1 MGLNK
6 SLARLGGIIAF
17 AALLLGAGLAFA
29 PTVQAQSHMLVYGPA
44 PDADSEVVVFVE
56 GIECKTAEVDA
67 EGTSATGYLWGAE
80 IDEGEC
86 GAQTDSLIS
95 FTLDGQLANETLE
108 WRANG
113 LPEDPVVGIVLTV
126 DDAAT
131 PTPTPTPENPIATP
145 TPAPENP
152 VATGTP
158 TPPESGNA
166 GLAGGVGSSPWLV
179 LGLGALA
186 LATLAGARSMKGR
199 SR

>member
-1 MGLNK
+1 MSLNR
-6 SLARLGGIIAF
+6 SLARFGGAVAF
-17 AALLLGAGLAFA
+17 AALLFGAAFA
-29 PTVQAQSHMLVYGPA
+29 FAATAHAQEAESMLLFGPA
-44 PDADSEVVVFVE
+44 PDADSEVVVFVD
-56 GIECKTAEVDA
+56 GIECKTADVEA
-67 EGTSATGYLWGAE
+67 EGTSATGYLWSAE

-86 GAQTDSLIS
+86 GVETDSLIS
-95 FTLDGQLANETLE
+95 FTADGELANETIE
-108 WRANG
+108 WVAGG
-113 LPEDPVVGIVLTV
+113 LPEDVVVGIVLTV
-126 DDAAT
+126 DGAA
-131 PTPTPTPENPIATP
+131 TPTPTPENPIATP
-145 TPAPENP
+145 TPENP